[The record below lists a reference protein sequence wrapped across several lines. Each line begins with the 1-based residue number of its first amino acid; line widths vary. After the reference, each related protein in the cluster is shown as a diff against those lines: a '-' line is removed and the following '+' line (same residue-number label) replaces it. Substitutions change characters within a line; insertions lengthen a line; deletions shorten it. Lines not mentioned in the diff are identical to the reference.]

1 MPSFRKAEKQA
12 ARAVTQRI
20 AIGSARHDNRN
31 DGKVHSLGTARAY
44 QQALTGASKWQKK
57 KFNNQSLERMTTE
70 QARQYLEER
79 AETVRQKTL
88 DLDRQ
93 ALQILPGVGKLER
106 VKSRLDPSPL
116 ETGGRAYTP
125 VQVQMVAAAQSERH
139 SLATEIAHAAG
150 LRGHEL
156 LTLRRANKRPA
167 SSHRKWLAGRFEG
180 RPNSI
185 RYTVVGKGGLKRE
198 VALPGHL
205 AERLEERRWEK
216 PKTVMDRGIQY
227 TQYYDMGGGLAW
239 SRSFSA
245 ASMRALGWSTGGH
258 GLRHSYAQERIED
271 LQRDGHTYDSALEL
285 VCQEMGHFRP
295 DITEVYLR

>member
-1 MPSFRKAEKQA
+1 MPSFRKAKNQA

-20 AIGSARHDNRN
+20 AVGSARHSNRN
-31 DGKVHSLGTARAY
+31 DGKVHSFGTARAY
-44 QQALTGASKWQKK
+44 QQALTGFTNWLKQ
-57 KFNNQSLERMTTE
+57 KFNNQSLERTTTE

-79 AETVRQKTL
+79 AKTVRQKTL

-106 VKSRLDPSPL
+106 FKSRLDRSPL
-116 ETGGRAYTP
+116 ETNGRAYTLE
-125 VQVQMVAAAQSERH
+125 QVKMVAAAQSEH
-139 SLATEIAHAAG
+139 HALATEIAHAAG

-156 LTLRRANKRPA
+156 LTLRLADKREA
-167 SSHRKWLAGRFEG
+167 STHREWLPERFEG
-180 RPNSI
+180 RPDSV
-185 RYTVVGKGGLKRE
+185 RYTVAGK
-198 VALPGHL
+198 
-205 AERLEERRWEK
+205 
-216 PKTVMDRGIQY
+216 
-227 TQYYDMGGGLAW
+227 GGLAW

-245 ASMRALGWSTGGH
+245 ASKRALGWSTGGH

-271 LQRDGHTYDSALEL
+271 LQRNGHTYDSALEL